1 MRSTS
6 IASQRRVPRNSGIIR
21 VTIASAAVLFSAGCG
36 RGNEKTLREL
46 GSSKADT
53 ARLTS
58 SSGDV
63 RATNADSAALAAS
76 DLRLRVRDR
85 DALDP
90 GQVKKA
96 KKAKKAKE

>member
-1 MRSTS
+1 
-6 IASQRRVPRNSGIIR
+6 VPRKYGIIR
-21 VTIASAAVLFSAGCG
+21 VIIASAAVLFIAGCG
-36 RGNEKTLREL
+36 GGNEKTLREL

-63 RATNADSAALAAS
+63 RATNADSSAPPAS

-90 GQVKKA
+90 SQVKKA
-96 KKAKKAKE
+96 KKAKRAKKN